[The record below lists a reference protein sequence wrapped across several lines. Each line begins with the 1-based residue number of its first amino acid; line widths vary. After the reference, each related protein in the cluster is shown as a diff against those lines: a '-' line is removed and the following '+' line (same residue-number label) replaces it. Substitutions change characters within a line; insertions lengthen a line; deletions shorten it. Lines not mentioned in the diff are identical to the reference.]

1 MIFWIYNILLIFLAP
16 FWVPWML
23 WRAAKRD
30 EKPNWKQRT
39 GDLPIDPPRKGVRRV
54 WIHAVSVGEVM
65 AVLPILREVRKL
77 DPGLQIVLS
86 TTTSSGQAAAE
97 ERAEGLYDHLVYFPI
112 DVPRFVVAAMSR
124 VRPKALAIMESELW
138 MNFLWTANQMG
149 ATTILMNGR
158 ISDRSYPRS
167 MRIRPYYKA
176 MFANLHQVLA
186 QSETDADRFRELG
199 FKTPVVVGNT
209 KFDGA
214 IDEARAGRDWRTELG
229 IPAEASVVVIG
240 STRSELEENLILDA
254 LQGVDAYVVHAPRH
268 VERAPKLAAEYKS
281 KFGEV
286 ALRSS
291 GDRSRYLVLDSYGEL
306 GEIYS
311 IADVVVVGGGFDRLG
326 GQNIIQPLAHGKPVI
341 HGLHMENFKDVAAS
355 SVRVGASIAVDSATE
370 LTRSLNRLLG
380 DEKERSERGGAARE
394 LVERNL
400 GASRRCAEAIVE
412 AARS

>member
-16 FWVPWML
+16 MWVPWML
-23 WRAAKRD
+23 WRAARRE
-30 EKPNWKQRT
+30 EKPNWKERT

-65 AVLPILREVRKL
+65 AVLPILKEVRKL
-77 DPGLQIVLS
+77 DPKLQIVLS
-86 TTTSSGQAAAE
+86 TTTSSGQAAAK

-124 VRPKALAIMESELW
+124 VRPKAIAIMESELW
-138 MNFLWTANQMG
+138 MNFLWAANQMG

-158 ISDRSYPRS
+158 VSDRSYPRS
-167 MRIRPYYKA
+167 MRIRPYYRA
-176 MFANLHQVLA
+176 IFANLHQVLA
-186 QSETDADRFRELG
+186 QSEADADRFRELG

-214 IDEARAGRDWRTELG
+214 LDEATASRDWRAELG
-229 IPAEASVVVIG
+229 IPGDASVVVIG
-240 STRSELEENLILDA
+240 STRSELEENLVLDA

-268 VERAPKLAAEYKS
+268 TERAEKLAAAYKS
-281 KFGEV
+281 RFGEV

-291 GDRSRYLVLDSYGEL
+291 GERSRYMVLDSYGEL

-341 HGLHMENFKDVAAS
+341 HGPHMENFKDIAAS
-355 SVRVGASIAVDSATE
+355 SLRVGASIEVGSSTE
-370 LTRSLNRLLG
+370 LTSSLNRLLEDEG
-380 DEKERSERGGAARE
+380 DRMQRGKVARE
-394 LVERNL
+394 LIEQNL
-400 GASRRCAEAIVE
+400 GASRRCAEAIVV
-412 AARS
+412 AART